1 MLLAEDLVEFLE
13 RALKLIAALAT
24 GSARATRLGAA
35 LGPIAAGA
43 ALTVALCPAAFGA
56 AAIGTA
62 AVALCARALPT
73 RALATRARLSL
84 AAGAA
89 LAVALLARETI
100 TLLTGGSAARG
111 TRAAADPF
119 LPAGETGLTAL
130 RSGEA

>member
-100 TLLTGGSAARG
+100 TLLTGGSTAR
-111 TRAAADPF
+111 
-119 LPAGETGLTAL
+119 
-130 RSGEA
+130 